1 MKNFLDLIENKIQIN
16 EKIFAGIIGSNPSKG
31 ARSPILWNKAYVKL
45 NKKIKMYPLDCK
57 KENIKKLFDELEK
70 NESFIGGAVT
80 NPYKEE
86 LSDILG
92 NNQTEESKKIGAIN
106 CLYRDNN
113 GKLFGTNTDG
123 EAAIQS
129 LERNFGT
136 IKNQTFLI
144 LGTGGTANTIL
155 SFIIKKIANTDNI
168 KIVGRNEK
176 KKKKIKDKYK
186 ISAIDWN
193 EIFHCIEKIDIII
206 NCTSIGWGDQ
216 KKISPISEIILKKI
230 ENKKTAIFDLIYDPN
245 PTILIDL
252 CNKYNLKNIN
262 GLEMNLEQAVLG
274 FLKTNQLESTKLQEI
289 KEIMKSG

>member
-31 ARSPILWNKAYVKL
+31 ARSPILWNKAYDKL

-186 ISAIDWN
+186 ISAINWD
-193 EIFHCIEKIDIII
+193 EIFHYIEKIDVII